1 MSVAVSLTFLTAMLA
16 SVTDEVGEKTAM
28 VVECHH
34 SACPC
39 IVHAKG
45 TCVHTEKRK
54 KHRFFGGVGRGGV
67 GVGGL
72 FCEVVALNKI
82 IWVQIHLFIYIPT

>member
-54 KHRFFGGVGRGGV
+54 KHRFLEEWGGVGWAWGGYFV
-67 GVGGL
+67 
-72 FCEVVALNKI
+72 K
-82 IWVQIHLFIYIPT
+82 WSH